1 MLNSAE
7 LYTDGSCNTQNGLGA
22 WVAILLSGGE
32 KTILS
37 GTTPDTTHNRM
48 ELYAVI
54 AGIRHA
60 EKAFTSIRIF
70 SDSQYVTGL
79 MARKEKLTAA
89 GFITSKGTELRNADL
104 VRELYALSTQIELT
118 FIKVKAHQKQGP
130 ARNFNIEADKLVRKI
145 MRDTCME

>member
-1 MLNSAE
+1 MINSADI
-7 LYTDGSCNTQNGLGA
+7 YTDGSCNTQNGLGA
-22 WVAILLSGGE
+22 WVAIILSGEE

-37 GTTPDTTHNRM
+37 GKVPDTTHNRM

-60 EKAFTSIRIF
+60 GKDFRSLRIY

-79 MARKEKLTAA
+79 MERREKLMAA

-104 VRELYALSTQIELT
+104 VKEFYALGGHIELT
-118 FIKVKAHQKQGP
+118 FIKVKAHQKKGVDV
-130 ARNFNIEADKLVRKI
+130 NFNIEADKLVRKI
-145 MRDTCME
+145 MREGI